1 MSGHSLRAAIDG
13 KCRDCG
19 ACDAG
24 ANWREHVSCCPVTD
38 CALWPVR
45 PVSKAAP
52 AWLANRDAGTL
63 PLGWQALPLEAA
75 LSLLRKGHS
84 FGLQDSVRPSCGDR
98 TGKGGGLS
106 PFAPKALA
114 GGPVAVPKGGA
125 PC

>member
-24 ANWREHVSCCPVTD
+24 ANWREHVTCCPVTD

-52 AWLANRDAGTL
+52 AWLVSRNAGTL
-63 PLGWQALPLEAA
+63 PEGWRALPLEAA
-75 LSLLRKGHS
+75 LTLLRKGHS
-84 FGLQDSVRPSCGDR
+84 SGLQDSVRPSCGDR
-98 TGKGGGLS
+98 LGKGGGMSRLAPEALS
-106 PFAPKALA
+106 R
-114 GGPVAVPKGGA
+114 GPVAVPKGGA

>member
-1 MSGHSLRAAIDG
+1 MIGRSLRAAIDG

-19 ACDAG
+19 ASDAG

-52 AWLANRDAGTL
+52 VWLASRDAGAL
-63 PLGWQALPLEAA
+63 PQGWQALPLEVA
-75 LSLLRKGHS
+75 LSLLRKSHS
-84 FGLQDSVRPSCGDR
+84 SGLQDSARPSCGDR
-98 TGKGGGLS
+98 MGKGVGLS
-106 PFAPKALA
+106 PIAPEALA